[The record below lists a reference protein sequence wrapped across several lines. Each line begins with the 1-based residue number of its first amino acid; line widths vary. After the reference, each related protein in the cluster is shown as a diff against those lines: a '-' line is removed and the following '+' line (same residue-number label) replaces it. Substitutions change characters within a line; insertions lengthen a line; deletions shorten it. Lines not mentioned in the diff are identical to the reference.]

1 MAEIAVAVVSEP
13 RTPQHNEISGR
24 RKLEVSRPR
33 SFSAED
39 GSTYLQRARALTQ
52 GLDLF
57 E

>member
-39 GSTYLQRARALTQ
+39 GSTYLPQARALTQ